1 MVYRRRVLL
10 IAILE
15 SILMWVLYG
24 FNFMEEVQGIL
35 FSNVVIVV
43 SMLIELLGMT
53 RVGREKVFLYNEK
66 RVEK

>member
-1 MVYRRRVLL
+1 
-10 IAILE
+10 
-15 SILMWVLYG
+15 
-24 FNFMEEVQGIL
+24 MEEVQGIL